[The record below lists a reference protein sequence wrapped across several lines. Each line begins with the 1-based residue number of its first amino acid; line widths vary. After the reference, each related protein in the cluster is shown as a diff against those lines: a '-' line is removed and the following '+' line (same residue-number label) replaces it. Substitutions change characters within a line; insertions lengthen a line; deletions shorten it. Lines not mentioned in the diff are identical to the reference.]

1 MNTKNDYLEFYGK
14 HHISPVKQDITDL
27 ELHYR
32 RRKKLYRQCGM
43 PVLAFH
49 NSNLLEI
56 GPGGGINTLAFF
68 QWGCKQVDLVEANP
82 KGLEDMQR
90 LFDEQNISKD
100 TYKIIP
106 CTIENYDTD
115 KKYDIIIAEI
125 GRAHV

>member
-56 GPGGGINTLAFF
+56 GPGGVSILLPFF
-68 QWGCKQVDLVEANP
+68 NGGVN
-82 KGLEDMQR
+82 R
-90 LFDEQNISKD
+90 LIW
-100 TYKIIP
+100 
-106 CTIENYDTD
+106 
-115 KKYDIIIAEI
+115 
-125 GRAHV
+125 